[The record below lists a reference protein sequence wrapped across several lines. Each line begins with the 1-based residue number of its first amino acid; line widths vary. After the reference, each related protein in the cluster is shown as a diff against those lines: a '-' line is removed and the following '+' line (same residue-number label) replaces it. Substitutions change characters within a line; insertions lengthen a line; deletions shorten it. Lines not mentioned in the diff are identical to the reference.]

1 MAKLIGPDFI
11 ALQVRDLEASKQFY
25 TEQLGLKV
33 AERSPPDAV
42 VFDTKPI
49 AFAIRRPLVDLQA
62 SPHLGWGVSL
72 WVAADDADVLHRVL
86 ADAGVTIVAPPAD
99 GPFGR
104 FFTFR
109 DPDGY
114 GITVH
119 TAGRPGA

>member
-33 AERSPPDAV
+33 AERGPPDAI

-62 SPHLGWGVSL
+62 SLHLGWGVSL

-86 ADAGVTIVAPPAD
+86 ADAGVTIVTPAS
-99 GPFGR
+99 
-104 FFTFR
+104 
-109 DPDGY
+109 
-114 GITVH
+114 
-119 TAGRPGA
+119 